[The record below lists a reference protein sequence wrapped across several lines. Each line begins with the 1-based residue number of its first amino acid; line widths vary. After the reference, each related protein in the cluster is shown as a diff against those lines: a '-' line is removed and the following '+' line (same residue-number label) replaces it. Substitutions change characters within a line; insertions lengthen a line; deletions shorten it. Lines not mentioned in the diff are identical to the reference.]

1 MMSIVVPTKKGGN
14 GMAKSNEPLT
24 ESYFY
29 ILLCLFNGPNHG
41 YGIMQETAALTDG
54 RVKIGAGTMYG
65 AFTNLLKK
73 EYIIE
78 YSEGGIE
85 DRRKRYEL
93 TDLGREVLRAE
104 VWRLNQLAQ
113 NADEVMRRVMNKKED
128 YND

>member
-1 MMSIVVPTKKGGN
+1 
-14 GMAKSNEPLT
+14 MARANEPLT

-41 YGIMQETAALTDG
+41 YAIMQETAALTDD

-78 YSEGGIE
+78 CYDEGNE

-93 TDLGREVLRAE
+93 TDLGREVLRGE
-104 VWRLNQLAQ
+104 VWRLNQLTQ
-113 NADEVMRRVMNKKED
+113 NADEVMGRVMNKKED